1 MPAIPGQTKG
11 KVERPFRY
19 VREDFFLARSFRNL
33 EDLNGQLQQWL
44 DEVANARVHA
54 TTQRVVAEHFAAE
67 QPSLKPLPAGR
78 FHAMFHLDRRVTYEG
93 MISVG
98 GNLYSVPDCTRKRAV
113 EVHTLADEIR
123 IFEAGRLIASHPV
136 LDGRGQRRVA
146 AGHRLQRSPGNS
158 TGSST
163 GRPGEIVACRSL
175 AFYDAVGKRLA
186 AGTAPP

>member
-1 MPAIPGQTKG
+1 M
-11 KVERPFRY
+11 V
-19 VREDFFLARSFRNL
+19 
-33 EDLNGQLQQWL
+33 
-44 DEVANARVHA
+44 
-54 TTQRVVAEHFAAE
+54 
-67 QPSLKPLPAGR
+67 
-78 FHAMFHLDRRVTYEG
+78 
-93 MISVG
+93 SVG

-146 AGHRLQRSPGNS
+146 VGHRLQRSPGNS
-158 TGSST
+158 PGSRNTLSST